1 MIEILQPLVLIPDE
15 AIDSFKEMMRSRRL
29 SEVASSIDENSA
41 TEDVIQL
48 KRAAHYAY
56 SDSMFRFRDH
66 VTRFGRAKKEGMRD
80 EIEIALK
87 ELTAITWDEYTSA
100 CIEFFEIS
108 SKLNSLAANEV
119 IHGA

>member
-1 MIEILQPLVLIPDE
+1 
-15 AIDSFKEMMRSRRL
+15 
-29 SEVASSIDENSA
+29 
-41 TEDVIQL
+41 
-48 KRAAHYAY
+48 
-56 SDSMFRFRDH
+56 MFRFRDH
-66 VTRFGRAKKEGMRD
+66 VTRFGRAKKEGMRDEIEIALKELTAITWD

-119 IHGA
+119 IQGA